1 MSREDD
7 IRSDI
12 QPWIDRLYELY
23 ESTDARR
30 GVESELDKLHRAQVA
45 INISWT
51 VFGRLL
57 LWAQSQ
63 IVGYEVCRRH
73 PDVRD
78 VLEQR
83 RGKDLDPN
91 SHELEL
97 LGMAWVFNLPS
108 SIDEDE
114 YNKVLDSL

>member
-12 QPWIDRLYELY
+12 QPWIDSLYELY
-23 ESTDARR
+23 ESTDPRR
-30 GVESELDKLHRAQVA
+30 GEETEVDKLHRAQVA
-45 INISWT
+45 INIYWI

-73 PDVRD
+73 PDVMD

-83 RGKDLDPN
+83 RGKNLDPD

-108 SIDEDE
+108 SIDDE
-114 YNKVLDSL
+114 FNRLL